1 MSYTTKLSLI
11 FALVGLAVGAVM
23 SFIIDGNIFIDMIIG
38 TLAGAVTGYFL
49 NSFVLKK

>member
-1 MSYTTKLSLI
+1 MSSTTKFSLI
-11 FALVGLAVGAVM
+11 FAVIGLLVGAVM
-23 SFIIDGNIFIDMIIG
+23 SFIIDGNIVIDMIIG

>member
-1 MSYTTKLSLI
+1 MSNTTKLSLI

-23 SFIIDGNIFIDMIIG
+23 SFIIDGNIVIDMIIG